1 MKHKL
6 LCCTAFMFGIFTFPF
21 ASALA
26 YHYSADLYPN
36 HFYAPTS
43 SNRALDIDSADN
55 SGGAAIIVPSA
66 GMGTGAESTAPREGS
81 PVIPVGSYVDPWG
94 DSVEQQINTDEK
106 LNGMENVSFNRL
118 SGAESGSYTAQTQL
132 TVTNG
137 HFGAVSIGNR
147 KLFAY
152 VYPGATYESMRKGA
166 GHVDGTSVWNG
177 NVALCGHNR
186 GSWPYFGTL
195 KNVQV
200 GDVIT
205 YRTSLGVRTYRVTS
219 AGRITATNTAVL
231 NPTADNRITLL
242 TCIANEPSYRL
253 CVVGQEIK

>member
-1 MKHKL
+1 MTKTHL
-6 LCCTAFMFGIFTFPF
+6 IVSSILCTVTFLTT
-21 ASALA
+21 ASALE
-26 YHYSADLYPN
+26 YRYTADSYPN
-36 HFYAPTS
+36 HFYTPTS

-66 GMGTGAESTAPREGS
+66 GMGTDADRRTPREGS
-81 PVIPVGSYVDPWG
+81 PVIPVGSYIDPWG

-166 GHVDGTSVWNG
+166 GHVDSTSVWNG

-205 YRTSLGVRTYRVTS
+205 YRTLLGVRTYRVTS
-219 AGRITATNTAVL
+219 AGRIAATNTAVL

-242 TCIANEPSYRL
+242 TCIANEPSFRL

>member
-6 LCCTAFMFGIFTFPF
+6 LCCTAFMCGIFTFPF
-21 ASALA
+21 ASALE

-66 GMGTGAESTAPREGS
+66 GMGTDADSTAPREGS

-94 DSVEQQINTDEK
+94 DSVEQKIKTDEK

-132 TVTNG
+132 TVTTG

-177 NVALCGHNR
+177 NVTLCGHNR

-195 KNVQV
+195 NSVQV

-219 AGRITATNTAVL
+219 AGRLSLIHISE
-231 NPTADNRITLL
+231 PT
-242 TCIANEPSYRL
+242 RL
-253 CVVGQEIK
+253 

>member
-6 LCCTAFMFGIFTFPF
+6 LCCTAFMCGIFTFPF
-21 ASALA
+21 ASALE

-66 GMGTGAESTAPREGS
+66 GMGTDADSTAPREGS

-94 DSVEQQINTDEK
+94 DSVEQKINTDEK

-166 GHVDGTSVWNG
+166 CRRHFGLERKRNPLRPQSRL
-177 NVALCGHNR
+177 VAVFRYAEQCTGGRCNYLPHFAWCTDVPRYLGRTDCGD
-186 GSWPYFGTL
+186 
-195 KNVQV
+195 K
-200 GDVIT
+200 
-205 YRTSLGVRTYRVTS
+205 YRRPQPHRRQPHYPADLHCQR
-219 AGRITATNTAVL
+219 AVL
-231 NPTADNRITLL
+231 SAVRSRSGN
-242 TCIANEPSYRL
+242 
-253 CVVGQEIK
+253 

>member
-6 LCCTAFMFGIFTFPF
+6 LCCTAFMCGIFTFPF

-132 TVTNG
+132 TVTNAAHRHKRSFRCG
-137 HFGAVSIGNR
+137 IHRQSQAVRVCLSRRNIR
-147 KLFAY
+147 KYA
-152 VYPGATYESMRKGA
+152 ERCRSCR
-166 GHVDGTSVWNG
+166 W
-177 NVALCGHNR
+177 
-186 GSWPYFGTL
+186 YFGL
-195 KNVQV
+195 EREC
-200 GDVIT
+200 GPL
-205 YRTSLGVRTYRVTS
+205 R
-219 AGRITATNTAVL
+219 
-231 NPTADNRITLL
+231 P
-242 TCIANEPSYRL
+242 
-253 CVVGQEIK
+253 

>member
-1 MKHKL
+1 MTKTHL
-6 LCCTAFMFGIFTFPF
+6 IVSSILCTVTFLTT
-21 ASALA
+21 ASALE
-26 YHYSADLYPN
+26 YHYTADSYPN
-36 HFYAPTS
+36 HFYTPTS

-66 GMGTGAESTAPREGS
+66 GMGTDADSTTPREGS
-81 PVIPVGSYVDPWG
+81 PVIPVGSYIDPWG
-94 DSVEQQINTDEK
+94 DSVEQQINTGEK

-118 SGAESGSYTAQTQL
+118 AGAESGSYTAQTQL
-132 TVTNG
+132 AVTNG

-195 KNVQV
+195 KSVQV
-200 GDVIT
+200 GDIIT
-205 YRTSLGVRTYRVTS
+205 YRTSLGVRTYRVTA
-219 AGRITATNTAVL
+219 AGRIAATNTVVL
-231 NPTADNRITLL
+231 NSSADNRITLL